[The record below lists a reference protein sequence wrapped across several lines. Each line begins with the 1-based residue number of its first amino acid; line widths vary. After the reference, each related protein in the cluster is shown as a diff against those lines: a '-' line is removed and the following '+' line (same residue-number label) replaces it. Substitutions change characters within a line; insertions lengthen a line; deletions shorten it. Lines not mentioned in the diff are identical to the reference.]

1 MSFQAAIDRYDGGVM
16 EVRTEARA
24 LERWSVGGR
33 SLFQRDFRRQAEN
46 LVWKHGVLV
55 CIAGTIAKWSLQFL
69 AETQS

>member
-33 SLFQRDFRRQAEN
+33 SLFQRDFRRQAKYRLETWGIGMYCWYN
-46 LVWKHGVLV
+46 CQLVSAIFG
-55 CIAGTIAKWSLQFL
+55 
-69 AETQS
+69 